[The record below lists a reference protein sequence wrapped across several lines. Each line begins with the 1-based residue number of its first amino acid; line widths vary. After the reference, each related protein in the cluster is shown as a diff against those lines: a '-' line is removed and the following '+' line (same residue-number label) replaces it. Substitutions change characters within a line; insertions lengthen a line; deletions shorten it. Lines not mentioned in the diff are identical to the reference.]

1 MTLQWFKT
9 GKAERFWQ
17 CENLSHKRLFSKLGD
32 LSPSVSFAFYN
43 LVWCS
48 RDHFLHSSSPKP
60 AAQRAVSP
68 AKVVL
73 CAIGCTEVWR
83 GGKAK
88 KPDSGLLVPRVRQ
101 PCTPPKCAWIWQ
113 AVSPPANFG
122 WAASTRP
129 PPPGAPAPPPWS
141 IWNISTLKWTSFS
154 PPLVVL
160 GKQRRPRRPSTSR
173 PVPTRA
179 GGGKVGAG
187 LPPVPP
193 APPRSPAWACASPKC
208 VFWMRQ
214 RISCLVSALRL
225 RRGGIE
231 SEQSQSRE
239 GQVQVAVQEGAGGG
253 EPGSLV
259 SPLPLPFSFL
269 YFSLPFFFPLQPPFS
284 FFLTSPPASPLPPQ
298 PREGDVG
305 TIPSVWYVCVNIISS
320 YELTRWRFSFLT
332 NRSLPQ

>member
-1 MTLQWFKT
+1 MCHRVHRGVKGW
-9 GKAERFWQ
+9 E
-17 CENLSHKRLFSKLGD
+17 SKET
-32 LSPSVSFAFYN
+32 
-43 LVWCS
+43 
-48 RDHFLHSSSPKP
+48 R
-60 AAQRAVSP
+60 R
-68 AKVVL
+68 
-73 CAIGCTEVWR
+73 
-83 GGKAK
+83 
-88 KPDSGLLVPRVRQ
+88 
-101 PCTPPKCAWIWQ
+101 
-113 AVSPPANFG
+113 
-122 WAASTRP
+122 WAP
-129 PPPGAPAPPPWS
+129 GPQGAPAMYPTQMCVNLAGSLSSCKFWLGCLYPPPSLPPPPWS

-225 RRGGIE
+225 RRGGTE

-253 EPGSLV
+253 EPGSLL

-320 YELTRWRFSFLT
+320 YELTRWRFSFLLT